1 MADINTLTLCRDKY
15 KTEEE
20 FTAAISTAVKLL
32 LDAEYIMTVRYDE
45 PGLGICCIDY
55 DHANITMG
63 NPYPVWLSTD
73 EWDLILDYRY
83 NKDEG
88 VE

>member
-1 MADINTLTLCRDKY
+1 MNNNINNLTLCRDKY

-45 PGLGICCIDY
+45 PGLGIVCIEYESADVRLG
-55 DHANITMG
+55 A
-63 NPYPVWLSTD
+63 PYPYWLTS
-73 EWDLILDYRY
+73 EEQDLVDDFRY
-83 NKDEG
+83 HNED